1 MPSMLSKRNQMRS
14 LNPITFFWRY
24 FDVQRTKEEGGDIKP
39 LLKVVSISLPSGS
52 TDRDALGQIA
62 DVADARLDIK
72 SIPELPSGSTHRDAL
87 EQIAEGRFD
96 IKSIPELLSERK
108 SIRGR
113 VFFGDAGRQID
124 QIVENYRA
132 RNMRWWMAKDGLVV
146 DVVSPK
152 QSQLSKFDCVAGG
165 LVVRN
170 LVSGK
175 LSKSALQEIA
185 AELDSRGFP
194 VLDQLQRAPQKE
206 VAGYN
211 HKYVKKAI
219 KTFTAAIGHRHFVR
233 YVRRRLYVARD
244 RYQAANQPLPPG

>member
-1 MPSMLSKRNQMRS
+1 MRS
-14 LNPITFFWRY
+14 FDPITFFWQY
-24 FDVQRTKEEGGDIKP
+24 FDVKRTKEEGGNIKP
-39 LLKVVSISLPSGS
+39 LLKVVNFSLPSGS
-52 TDRDALGQIA
+52 TYRDALERIA
-62 DVADARLDIK
+62 DVADA
-72 SIPELPSGSTHRDAL
+72 
-87 EQIAEGRFD
+87 RFD

-108 SIRGR
+108 SIRGT

-124 QIVENYRA
+124 QIVENYGDRH
-132 RNMRWWMAKDGLVV
+132 MRWWMAKDGLVV
-146 DVVSPK
+146 AVVSPK
-152 QSQLSKFDCVAGG
+152 QNQLSKFDCVAGG
-165 LVVRN
+165 LVVKN
-170 LVSGK
+170 LVSGR

>member
-1 MPSMLSKRNQMRS
+1 MRS
-14 LNPITFFWRY
+14 FNPITFFWRY

-62 DVADARLDIK
+62 DVADAR
-72 SIPELPSGSTHRDAL
+72 
-87 EQIAEGRFD
+87 FD

-108 SIRGR
+108 SIRGT

-124 QIVENYRA
+124 QIVENYGDRH
-132 RNMRWWMAKDGLVV
+132 MRWWMAKDGLVV
-146 DVVSPK
+146 AVVSPK
-152 QSQLSKFDCVAGG
+152 QNQLSKFDCVAGG
-165 LVVRN
+165 LVVKN
-170 LVSGK
+170 LVSGR